1 MEQREYDIFSKNLSK
16 YVSESGRT
24 QLEIAKAIGV
34 SAPTFN
40 MWMNGKALPRIDK
53 IQRLADY
60 FGIDKADLIT
70 EGTPKQDSPII
81 RQIDFEVKQMP
92 EDMQRRLL
100 EYVRLFR
107 IMNGGN
113 DNVDPKEQK

>member
-16 YVSESGRT
+16 YVAESGRT

-70 EGTPKQDSPII
+70 EETPKKDNPIL
-81 RQIDFEVKQMP
+81 RQLNFEISQMH
-92 EDMQRRLL
+92 ENQQKRLL
-100 EYVRLFR
+100 EYVRLMR
-107 IMNGGN
+107 IMNKG
-113 DNVDPKEQK
+113 DDE